1 MKTFLWLIAVSSCVS
16 GVSAQQPPGPPE
28 ENGLVPK
35 SETIYINRLTAEITS
50 INNGG
55 TESLGVAIA
64 NGGNV
69 IVGWEDDGEGVTDI
83 EAVWTIYDS
92 AGVAVTPET
101 VTTSVAPDTAGTVTT
116 RFLSYFRAD
125 GTAIGGGHTWGPKIK
140 ANLFGDGVGMGSTS
154 WQLEVEEP
162 LVGAYDGNNQGD
174 YPTVQLLG
182 NSGQAAGIIGG
193 VSEAFAVRDTGSIR
207 IADWDYLATG
217 NVVVVG
223 ESRQNAD
230 LVDVFGGTDA
240 WRHVVFRIVTPAGAV
255 VKAETLAG
263 ESADQAGNAEAWH
276 GAGVTANG
284 FGIRFKSDTGP
295 VVVRLFDNAGT
306 PTSGAIDLAA
316 LAGHAE
322 AGGGGRGDGA
332 GFHGNGRDAYVA
344 ACAAGTDAWVT
355 VINADGTLRYSKA
368 VATDLALAE
377 VQQVDAAID
386 ADGNVIVVFNAKYD
400 AANPNHLIMGRRFD
414 RTGTPV
420 GGTFYVSEK
429 EIPDPAT
436 PDSGGPRVAWRS
448 GQVAVVWESQND
460 LESIDPGS
468 GAPLPV
474 VAMRIFSTFTP
485 GSIESVG
492 LTRIVPD
499 APVIKPAADS
509 LGNWEPYISVLGNS
523 TFLIEA
529 NTFAE
534 DGIGS
539 NQRYVVA
546 FQPAEG
552 GAMKLGDG
560 FYGDNGQ
567 PFRGAVNL
575 SRQNGNPGRVAG
587 DTRPGAVNF
596 MVGAEASPH
605 GLSEFQSDTRWD
617 LGFDRLAD
625 GRYGT
630 VQAFRLDTA
639 SLTQTPLFK
648 AQDSAYG
655 RATEGVTASNQ
666 MTRFGGDIVCLDNGT
681 FVSVVEDRARVL
693 NPDGNGVV
701 ATLFAPNGSIVK
713 ESFLV
718 APVDGAAAR
727 DVDIWANVAACQG
740 GFAVRTKTA
749 DGASRAL
756 YFYDNLGQF
765 KGQVDQAASGA
776 AFDTSRGDGTR
787 LFGHINSPYVY
798 LIGKAANTTIIK
810 VAAFDSRDQKFVASA
825 DVSEGG
831 FSGNFDRATG
841 AVDALNR
848 LTVSWVVQPAGYTQ
862 QQVAARVLSFD
873 GAAKKFTPLTA
884 SFFPF
889 INTGTNDIRS
899 IGMSVAMTTRQIC
912 IAAKGE
918 INYANN
924 PGAGPDSPREVNFF
938 TVISHPSPAA
948 DPTAPVP
955 SEQVPTLSITR
966 NGNDVVLSWAPA
978 LPGFALEA
986 SPSLKTGQWSPAGTA
1001 NPTTVPIGPG
1011 DRFFRLRK

>member
-1 MKTFLWLIAVSSCVS
+1 MKNILRATLIAHCVS
-16 GVSAQQPPGPPE
+16 GAFAQQPPGPPE
-28 ENGLVPK
+28 ENGLIPK
-35 SETIYINRLTAEITS
+35 SDTVYVNRLTPDITS

-101 VTTSVAPDTAGTVTT
+101 VTTCVAPDTSGTVTT

-125 GTAIGGGHTWGPKIK
+125 GSAIGGGHTWGPKIK

-162 LVGAYDGNNQGD
+162 LVGEFDGNNQGD

-182 NSGQAAGIIGG
+182 NSGQPVGIVGG
-193 VSEAFAVRDTGSIR
+193 VSPAFAVRDSGSIR
-207 IADWDYLATG
+207 IGDWDYLANG
-217 NVVVVG
+217 NIVIVG

-240 WRHVVFRIVTPAGAV
+240 WRHVIFRIVTPAGAV
-255 VKAETLAG
+255 VKAETLAN
-263 ESADQAGNAEAWH
+263 EFADQVGNAEAWH

-295 VVVRLFDNAGT
+295 VVVRLFDNAGA
-306 PTSGAIDLAA
+306 PTSGVIELAT

-344 ACAAGTDAWVT
+344 ACSAGTDAWVT

-368 VATDLALAE
+368 VATDLTLAE

-400 AANPNHLIMGRRFD
+400 PANPNHLIMGRRFD
-414 RTGTPV
+414 RTGAPV
-420 GGTFYVSEK
+420 GGTFFISEK
-429 EIPDPAT
+429 EMPDPAT
-436 PDSGGPRVAWRS
+436 PDAGGPRVAWRG
-448 GQVAVVWESQND
+448 GQVAVVWESTSD
-460 LESIDPGS
+460 LDSIDPGS
-468 GAPLPV
+468 GAQLPV
-474 VAMRIFSTFTP
+474 VAMRLFSTFTP

-492 LTRIVPD
+492 LTRIVADTPM
-499 APVIKPAADS
+499 IKPAADA
-509 LGNWEPYISVLGNS
+509 LGNWEPYISVLGTS
-523 TFLIEA
+523 TFLIEG
-529 NTFAE
+529 NTFAD
-534 DGIGS
+534 DGTGS

-546 FQPAEG
+546 FQPAAG

-560 FYGDNGQ
+560 FFDDNGQ
-567 PFRGAVNL
+567 PFRGQINL

-605 GLSEFQSDTRWD
+605 ALNGFQSDNRWN
-617 LGFDRLAD
+617 LGFDRLSD

-630 VQAFRLDTA
+630 VQAFRLDPG
-639 SLTQTPLFK
+639 SLSQTPLFK

-655 RATEGVTASNQ
+655 RATDGVTASNQ
-666 MTRFGGDIVCLDNGT
+666 MTRFGGDLVCLDNGT

-701 ATLFAPNGSIVK
+701 ATLFSPNGAIVK

-718 APVDGAAAR
+718 APVDGATAR
-727 DVDIWANVAACQG
+727 DVDIWANVAAFQG

-749 DGASRAL
+749 DGASRAI
-756 YFYDNLGQF
+756 YFYDNVGQL

-776 AFDTSRGDGTR
+776 AFDPNRGDGTR

-798 LIGKAANTTIIK
+798 LVGKAANTTIVR
-810 VAAFDSRDQKFVASA
+810 VAAFDSRDQKFVAIT

-831 FSGNFDRATG
+831 FSGNFDRANG

-848 LTVSWVVQPAGYTQ
+848 LTVSWVVQPAGYAQ
-862 QQVAARVLSFD
+862 QQVAARVLAFD

-889 INTGTNDIRS
+889 INTATNNIRS
-899 IGMSVAMTTRQIC
+899 IGMSVATTTRQIC

-918 INYANN
+918 INYAND
-924 PGAGPDSPREVNFF
+924 PEAGPDSSREVNFF
-938 TVISHPSPAA
+938 TVFSHPNPAA
-948 DPTAPVP
+948 DPTAPAP
-955 SEQVPTLSITR
+955 SEQVPTLSIAR
-966 NGNDVVLSWAPA
+966 SGNDVILSWAPA
-978 LPGFALEA
+978 LPGFSLES
-986 SPSLKTGQWSPAGTA
+986 SPSLKTGQWSPAGSA

-1011 DRFFRLRK
+1011 DLFFRLRK